1 MNDDDIKIVKDMIN
15 IINVLNNQKK
25 DYIKSLFKICIAL
38 IISFTII
45 ICCFYLLYFTIQ
57 EVLIMW
63 KWLQEHLF
71 PLGRKNKK
79 DKDKEK
85 GDK

>member
-1 MNDDDIKIVKDMIN
+1 MKDDDIKIVKDMIN

-45 ICCFYLLYFTIQ
+45 ICCFYLLYFTI
-57 EVLIMW
+57 
-63 KWLQEHLF
+63 
-71 PLGRKNKK
+71 
-79 DKDKEK
+79 
-85 GDK
+85 